1 MASDSAA
8 LVAGQLK
15 RPGAA
20 AVGLTAAG
28 LAALFFWLFV
38 GDLSIAVRDRAALP
52 SGLELLH
59 RNAASDTT
67 TSLMLSTVPA
77 LLSLLLVPF
86 IGYHSDRFRSRW
98 GRRRPFLLAIAPVGC
113 VAMLGLAFSPSLGA
127 WTDAA
132 LGALSPGLRT
142 CKLGYFCLFWA
153 VFECAAISVAS
164 LFTGLVN
171 DVVPQRVLGR
181 FYAGL
186 RIVGLGAGIA
196 FNTWVFAL
204 TDQYLFEILLAIGFG
219 FVLPI
224 VLMCLMIK
232 EAPYVPDPALARAA
246 RRTLVVPPNHIL
258 ECFAHRPY
266 LWAVAAF
273 MLASVTF
280 SPFTTFCQYY
290 AQVSGISK
298 ATLGSL
304 TAYGYAIS
312 IASAFGIGWL
322 VDRFGAVRVST
333 IVMGVYFMA
342 VAAGYLLL
350 TDAISF
356 RVFYMA
362 HVILSG
368 AYYTAAASM
377 PMALFPSAQ
386 FVQYNSTKDLMVVFG
401 SILVSS
407 LQGPILDMSGHDYH
421 LTLLSGALFSLLSL
435 ACLARLQRPASRTVV
450 QSR

>member
-1 MASDSAA
+1 
-8 LVAGQLK
+8 
-15 RPGAA
+15 
-20 AVGLTAAG
+20 
-28 LAALFFWLFV
+28 
-38 GDLSIAVRDRAALP
+38 
-52 SGLELLH
+52 
-59 RNAASDTT
+59 
-67 TSLMLSTVPA
+67 
-77 LLSLLLVPF
+77 
-86 IGYHSDRFRSRW
+86 
-98 GRRRPFLLAIAPVGC
+98 
-113 VAMLGLAFSPSLGA
+113 
-127 WTDAA
+127 
-132 LGALSPGLRT
+132 
-142 CKLGYFCLFWA
+142 
-153 VFECAAISVAS
+153 
-164 LFTGLVN
+164 
-171 DVVPQRVLGR
+171 
-181 FYAGL
+181 
-186 RIVGLGAGIA
+186 
-196 FNTWVFAL
+196 
-204 TDQYLFEILLAIGFG
+204 
-219 FVLPI
+219 
-224 VLMCLMIK
+224 
-232 EAPYVPDPALARAA
+232 
-246 RRTLVVPPNHIL
+246 
-258 ECFAHRPY
+258 
-266 LWAVAAF
+266 VAAF

-435 ACLARLQRPASRTVV
+435 ACLVRLQRPASRTVV